1 MPYRILH
8 CCPTPLDP
16 KLGTAKV
23 YLESAAA
30 FRRLG
35 WTTDVVSLTDLD
47 VATKSTDRTVRLREY
62 LQRRARDYDVV
73 EYEHNCLPFPRA
85 DFEPTTLMVARSV
98 LLSHN
103 LAKSKIPTRPG
114 LARAIGGLIKGSARR
129 RQTRQAVS
137 HGTQTAAQSD
147 LVNVC
152 NDDEAAELRR
162 IGIDADKIV
171 VFPFGLDETRRRELE
186 QVHLTPPTKPC
197 VVFVGTFDP
206 RKGMRVFPRL
216 VELVVRAVPEVRFRL
231 IGTSGMLS
239 TADEVYAEFSPAI
252 RPSIDVVPRF
262 EPHELPQL
270 LATASLGVFPSLVEG
285 CPFGVLE
292 MSAIGLPVIAFRV
305 PGPPMLLPSDLLVAC
320 NDTDAMASKAIEL
333 LRDRARLAAE
343 RTAARR
349 RSRDF
354 DWNEIISRTAEVY
367 EARVHAL
374 RAGRS

>member
-30 FRRLG
+30 FRHFG
-35 WTTDVVSLTDLD
+35 WTADVAGLNELD

-62 LQRRARDYDVV
+62 LQRHARDYDVV
-73 EYEHNCLPFPRA
+73 EYEHNCLPFART
-85 DFEPTTLMVARSV
+85 DFSPTTLLVARSV

-103 LAKSKIPTRPG
+103 LAKSRIPTRPG
-114 LARAIGGLIKGSARR
+114 FARAIGGWFKGPARR
-129 RQTRQAVS
+129 RRTRQAVAQ
-137 HGTQTAAQSD
+137 GTKTIAESD

-162 IGIDADKIV
+162 YGIDADKIV
-171 VFPFGLDETRRRELE
+171 VFPFGLDEARRRELE
-186 QVHLTPPTKPC
+186 QVDLAPPEKPC

-216 VELVVRAVPEVRFRL
+216 VELVVRAVPDVRFRL

-239 TADEVYAEFSPAI
+239 TADEVYSEFPPEFRPA
-252 RPSIDVVPRF
+252 IDVVPRF

-305 PGPPMLLPSDLLVAC
+305 PGPPMLLADEFLVKR
-320 NDTDAMASKAIEL
+320 NDADAMASKVVAL
-333 LRDRARLAAE
+333 LRDRARLATE
-343 RTAARR
+343 RVAARR

-354 DWNEIISRTAEVY
+354 DWNEIIGRTAAVY
-367 EARVHAL
+367 ESRLSAL